1 MINLNNFNAH
11 FTLNKGVDLIET
23 VNQAMAVN
31 TYKYK
36 DMAEQFNKML
46 DKYKIILVDCC
57 YGDMIKK
64 INKINK
70 LGFNIIE
77 TEICGTGLADT
88 VRIII
93 TKY

>member
-11 FTLNKGVDLIET
+11 FILNKGVDLIET

-36 DMAEQFNKML
+36 EMEEQFNKML
-46 DKYKIILVDCC
+46 DKYKMILVDCC